1 VTPEETRRAV
11 EHRAWQLAGLFS
23 RLRPSDNM
31 LAAAVEALLDDLDT
45 RPLLGGCDARRYA
58 LTAFGLLKDGAADAP
73 FVLAGEAR
81 YGPHREY
88 CSGTKKWCQYE
99 PAGATP
105 REMAGRILTDLAADT
120 RALLAGPGRL
130 TRPFCAHAAF
140 HLSTRSLAVRVG
152 VCVLPEPDPPAGE
165 KC

>member
-1 VTPEETRRAV
+1 MTDDEVRRVVDRRAP
-11 EHRAWQLAGLFS
+11 QLANAFC
-23 RLRPSDNM
+23 RLWPSDHM

-58 LTAFGLLKDGAADAP
+58 LTAFGLLKDGTADAP
-73 FVLAGEAR
+73 FVLAGKAR

-105 REMAGRILTDLAADT
+105 REMAGRILSDLAADAQ
-120 RALLAGPGRL
+120 ALLAGPGRL

-140 HLSTRSLAVRVG
+140 HPATRSLTVRVG
-152 VCVLPEPDPPAGE
+152 VCVLTEPDPPAGE

>member
-1 VTPEETRRAV
+1 MTPDYVRLAV
-11 EHRAWQLAGLFS
+11 ENRTWQLASVLC
-23 RLRPSDNM
+23 RLRPFDHM
-31 LAAAVEALLDDLDT
+31 LAVVVEALLDDLDP
-45 RPLLGGCDARRYA
+45 RPIQDPGRRYA
-58 LTAFGLLKDGAADAP
+58 LTAFGLLKDGAPDAP
-73 FVLAGEAR
+73 FVLAGESR
-81 YGPHREY
+81 HGPHREY
-88 CSGTKKWCQYE
+88 CAGTKKWCQYE

-130 TRPFCAHAAF
+130 TRLFCAHAAF